1 VLWGKVVQGGDPV
14 LIGQYSHSLDG
25 KNRLF
30 IPARLRQNFRRFV
43 ITSGLEGCLFVYTP
57 ENWKKITERLKALP
71 LTKADARK
79 FLRTF
84 LSGASECHLDDQGRI
99 LIPKNLSNYANIRK
113 EVIVVGVLDRIE
125 IWSKSNWELYQ
136 KEAEKKF
143 AEVAE
148 KLVDLGI

>member
-1 VLWGKVVQGGDPV
+1 M
-14 LIGQYSHSLDG
+14 LIGQYRHSLDG

-30 IPARLRQNFRRFV
+30 IPARLRQNVRRFV

-57 ENWKKITERLKALP
+57 ENWKKITERLKTLP

-84 LSGASECHLDDQGRI
+84 LSGANECPVDDQGRI
-99 LIPKNLSNYANIRK
+99 LIPKTLCSYANIRK

-125 IWSKSNWELYQ
+125 IWSKSNWERYQ
-136 KEAEKKF
+136 KEAEKQF
-143 AEVAE
+143 VEVAE

>member
-1 VLWGKVVQGGDPV
+1 M
-14 LIGQYSHSLDG
+14 LIGQYDHSLDG

-30 IPARLRQNFRRFV
+30 IPARLRQNVRRFV

-57 ENWKKITERLKALP
+57 ENWKKITERLKTLP

-84 LSGASECHLDDQGRI
+84 LSGANECPVDDQGRI
-99 LIPKNLSNYANIRK
+99 LIPKTLCSYANIRK

-125 IWSKSNWELYQ
+125 IWSKSNWKRYQ
-136 KEAEKKF
+136 KEAEKQF
-143 AEVAE
+143 VEVAE

>member
-1 VLWGKVVQGGDPV
+1 M
-14 LIGQYSHSLDG
+14 LIGQYRHSLDG

-30 IPARLRQNFRRFV
+30 IPARLRQKVRKFI

-57 ENWKKITERLKALP
+57 ENWRKITERLKTLP

-84 LSGASECHLDDQGRI
+84 LSGANECPVDDQGRI
-99 LIPKNLSNYANIRK
+99 LIPKTLCSYANIRK

-125 IWSKSNWELYQ
+125 IWSKSNWERYQ
-136 KEAEKKF
+136 KEAEKQF
-143 AEVAE
+143 VEVAE

>member
-1 VLWGKVVQGGDPV
+1 L
-14 LIGQYSHSLDG
+14 LIGQYDHSLDG

-30 IPARLRQNFRRFV
+30 IPARLRQNVRRFV

-57 ENWKKITERLKALP
+57 ENWKKITERLKTLP

-84 LSGASECHLDDQGRI
+84 LSGANECPVDDQGRI
-99 LIPKNLSNYANIRK
+99 LIPKTLCSYANIRK

-125 IWSKSNWELYQ
+125 IWSKSNWKRYQ
-136 KEAEKKF
+136 KEAEKQF
-143 AEVAE
+143 VEVAE

>member
-1 VLWGKVVQGGDPV
+1 MLT
-14 LIGQYSHSLDG
+14 GQYDHSLDG

-30 IPARLRQNFRRFV
+30 IPAKLRQNVRKFI

-57 ENWKKITERLKALP
+57 DNWKKITERLKALP

-79 FLRTF
+79 FMRTF
-84 LSGASECHLDDQGRI
+84 LSGASECDVDEQGRI
-99 LIPKNLSNYANIRK
+99 LIPKNLCSYANIRK
-113 EVIVVGVLDRIE
+113 EAIVVGVLDRIE
-125 IWSKSNWELYQ
+125 IWSKSNWERYR

-143 AEVAE
+143 VEVAE

>member
-1 VLWGKVVQGGDPV
+1 V
-14 LIGQYSHSLDG
+14 LIGQYRHSLDG

-30 IPARLRQNFRRFV
+30 IPARLRQNVRSFV

-57 ENWKKITERLKALP
+57 ENWKKIAERLKALP

-79 FLRTF
+79 FSRTF
-84 LSGASECHLDDQGRI
+84 LSGANECPVDDQGRI
-99 LIPKNLSNYANIRK
+99 LVPKTLCNYANIRK

-125 IWSKSNWELYQ
+125 IWSKNNWERYQ
-136 KEAEKKF
+136 KEAEKQF

>member
-1 VLWGKVVQGGDPV
+1 MQGGEPL
-14 LIGQYSHSLDG
+14 LIGQYDHSLDG

-30 IPARLRQNFRRFV
+30 IPAKLRQNVRKFI

-57 ENWKKITERLKALP
+57 DNWKKITERLKALP

-79 FLRTF
+79 FMRTF
-84 LSGASECHLDDQGRI
+84 LSGASESDLDDQGRI
-99 LIPKNLSNYANIRK
+99 LIPRNLCSYANIRK
-113 EVIVVGVLDRIE
+113 EAIVVGVLDRIE
-125 IWSKSNWELYQ
+125 IWSKSNWERYR

-143 AEVAE
+143 VEVAE

>member
-1 VLWGKVVQGGDPV
+1 M
-14 LIGQYSHSLDG
+14 LIGQYRHSLDG

-30 IPARLRQNFRRFV
+30 IPARLRQNVRKFI

-57 ENWKKITERLKALP
+57 ENWIKITERLKTLP

-84 LSGASECHLDDQGRI
+84 LSGANECPVDDQGRI
-99 LIPKNLSNYANIRK
+99 LIPKTLCSYANIRK

-125 IWSKSNWELYQ
+125 IWSKSNWERYQ
-136 KEAEKKF
+136 KEAEKQF
-143 AEVAE
+143 VEVAE